1 MQHMRLM
8 RLWAGHG
15 ALLVALTAVGVAVAA
30 AWTGQALLSS
40 RIFAMLIS
48 QAPLSDPA
56 LAPSVLALV
65 AVLLIRPLLVM
76 VRQLLAH
83 HAMTRVKASL
93 RSRALTAFIRRSA
106 LDPAAGRTGHDHAA
120 VVDGIENLDAYLSG
134 YIPQMAVT
142 ILVLGVVGS
151 IMTAI
156 DPVTGVIAVAAALLL
171 PSLPRLWDRILAS
184 RGADH
189 WDAYQELHA
198 EFVDSMQGMT
208 PLVAFGADRR
218 REDQLAQASQ
228 RLLARTL
235 GQLRISL
242 LESGLSGFA
251 LSAVPALVL
260 ATVVARSEDLSAF
273 EVFVLVLL
281 SVELVRPLRDLAALW
296 HAGYLGTFS
305 GPRIMELLDSD
316 AAGAHHRGHE
326 PGGASRRPHAQ
337 QPRSARHAP
346 GPADGDPPAAPV
358 VTVRGLSARYPRAQ
372 APALVDIDLDFSP
385 GLTAVVG
392 ATGSGKTTLAAALVG
407 LLAPESGTIEVSGVA
422 CGPDRLLDLVSL
434 VPQDPVLLGA
444 TVEQDIALG
453 LPEDPGAPGGPGDGG
468 PLRGTGV
475 SPAVPT
481 SGATQRSRH
490 SQEVIARAARTAGIG
505 TDDATLTLGTAV
517 GEAGALLSGGQR
529 QRVAVARALAQQR
542 AILILDE
549 STSALDPAAETR
561 LVEAVRRDAA
571 RTVIAITHRL
581 AVARSADRVIVLDH
595 GRVVEQGAPE
605 ELVARGGAFA
615 ALVSAE
621 LSDSHVVEPR
631 EALATPQRERQGAH

>member
-1 MQHMRLM
+1 MQHVRLM

-15 ALLVALTAVGVAVAA
+15 ALLLALTAVGVAVAA
-30 AWTGQALLSS
+30 TWTGQALLTS
-40 RIFAMLIS
+40 RIFSVLVTE
-48 QAPLSDPA
+48 APLSDPA

-65 AVLLIRPLLVM
+65 AVLLTRPLLVL

-134 YIPQMAVT
+134 YIPQMGVT
-142 ILVLGVVGS
+142 ILVVGVVGS
-151 IMTAI
+151 TMTAV
-156 DPVTGVIAVAAALLL
+156 DPVTGLLALVVTALL
-171 PSLPRLWDRILAS
+171 PSLPRLWDRVLAS

-208 PLVAFGADRR
+208 TLVAFGADRR
-218 REDQLAQASQ
+218 REEQLARAS
-228 RLLARTL
+228 RHLLARTL

-260 ATVVARSEDLSAF
+260 ATVVVRSQNLSAF

-296 HAGYLGTFS
+296 HDGYLGTFS
-305 GPRIMELLDSD
+305 GPRVMELLDAEAS
-316 AAGAHHRGHE
+316 GSHRLGRE
-326 PGGASRRPHAQ
+326 ARRASRGPQAQ
-337 QPRSARHAP
+337 QPESSRHAQGRP
-346 GPADGDPPAAPV
+346 GTGPLAAPV
-358 VTVRGLSARYPRAQ
+358 VTVRGLSARYPRAE
-372 APALVDIDLDFSP
+372 APALAGIDVDFAP

-392 ATGSGKTTLAAALVG
+392 ATGSGKSTLAATLVG
-407 LLAPESGTIEVSGVA
+407 LLVPETGTIEVAGTA

-434 VPQDPVLLGA
+434 VPQDPMLLGA
-444 TVEQDIALG
+444 TIEQDIALG
-453 LPEDPGAPGGPGDGG
+453 LPGDARSPEEPLFPGASQPN
-468 PLRGTGV
+468 
-475 SPAVPT
+475 
-481 SGATQRSRH
+481 RH
-490 SQEVIARAARTAGIG
+490 AQEIIARAARTAGIG
-505 TDDATLTLGTAV
+505 TDDAALALGSSV
-517 GEAGALLSGGQR
+517 GETGALLSGGQR
-529 QRVAVARALAQQR
+529 QRVALARALAQQR
-542 AILILDE
+542 SILILDE

-595 GRVVEQGAPE
+595 GRVVEQGAPD
-605 ELVARGGAFA
+605 ELLAQGGAFE
-615 ALVSAE
+615 ALVSGE
-621 LSDSHVVEPR
+621 LNGLRAAEPR
-631 EALATPQRERQGAH
+631 DASTGQQRAKEGTHR